1 MLDKEE
7 WMDGWMDRNEGGK
20 KGRTLIKSF
29 CLLWFLIVVV
39 VFFCVD
45 ILTRLVLGLCLRC

>member
-1 MLDKEE
+1 
-7 WMDGWMDRNEGGK
+7 MDGWMDRNEGGK

-39 VFFCVD
+39 VVVFCVD
-45 ILTRLVLGLCLRC
+45 ILTRLVLGLCLR